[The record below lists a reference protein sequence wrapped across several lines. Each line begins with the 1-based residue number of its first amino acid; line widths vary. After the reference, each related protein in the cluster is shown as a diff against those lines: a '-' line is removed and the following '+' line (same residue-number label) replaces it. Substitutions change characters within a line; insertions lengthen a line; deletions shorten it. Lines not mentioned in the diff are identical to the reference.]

1 MVFTFRSCP
10 ISATPSDFPLR
21 EKVEVRAATLRVG
34 IRESALMM
42 SSVIPSEKY
51 SLSGLALIFANGRTA
66 IEGCSVSRPSLT
78 CFERLDARCDN
89 PIISQTIPTEAHQ
102 NDACQD

>member
-10 ISATPSDFPLR
+10 ISATPSDFHLR
-21 EKVEVRAATLRVG
+21 EKVEVLAATLRVG

-42 SSVIPSEKY
+42 SSVIPSEQY

-66 IEGCSVSRPSLT
+66 IEGCSVSRLALT
-78 CFERLDARCDN
+78 RFGRPDGLSDN
-89 PIISQTIPTEAHQ
+89 PIASLTIATEARST
-102 NDACQD
+102 DGCR